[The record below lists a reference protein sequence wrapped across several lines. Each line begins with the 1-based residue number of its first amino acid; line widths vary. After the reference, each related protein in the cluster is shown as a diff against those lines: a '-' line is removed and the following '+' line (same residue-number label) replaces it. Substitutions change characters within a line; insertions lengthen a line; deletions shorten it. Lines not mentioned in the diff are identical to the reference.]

1 MKSIIIFTAA
11 IILPFSSHA
20 NVSNGACARIHE
32 PVFCTS
38 TLTSK
43 DRNMFSN
50 LCLAEAAGFN
60 SANCGPEVSVDPIDL
75 DLSVNPID
83 PDVRV
88 NPIDP
93 DFAVDPIDPDFSVCA
108 MIYEPVVC
116 TATPNSRDY
125 NKFSNICEAEKAGFD
140 SNNCTL
146 KTGGLRGL
154 KPSI

>member
-1 MKSIIIFTAA
+1 
-11 IILPFSSHA
+11 
-20 NVSNGACARIHE
+20 
-32 PVFCTS
+32 
-38 TLTSK
+38 
-43 DRNMFSN
+43 MFPN

-75 DLSVNPID
+75 DLS
-83 PDVRV
+83 V

-154 KPSI
+154 KPSIEMSIGHD